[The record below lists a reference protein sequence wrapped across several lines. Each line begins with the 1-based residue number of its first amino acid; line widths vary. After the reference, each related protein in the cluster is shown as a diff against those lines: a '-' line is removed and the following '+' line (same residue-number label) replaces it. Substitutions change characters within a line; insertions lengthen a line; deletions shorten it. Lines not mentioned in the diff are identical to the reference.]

1 MGRDLRHP
9 LEAQVSRLIPREDEA
24 VALKV
29 EWRGQPRATD
39 NQLSSCLL
47 ICILPPPLGDC

>member
-29 EWRGQPRATD
+29 EWRGQFCEMVIEFCW
-39 NQLSSCLL
+39 LILLL
-47 ICILPPPLGDC
+47 IV